1 MGLVPFGSEI
11 SPLRFAAVEMTMNRG
26 EYMRQF
32 VFAKRRVGRLW
43 YERTSFCHSLFA
55 AMFPADFLN
64 DDMPPAALSF
74 RAGLH
79 VDMKGR
85 VHELY

>member
-1 MGLVPFGSEI
+1 
-11 SPLRFAAVEMTMNRG
+11 
-26 EYMRQF
+26 MRQF
-32 VFAKRRVGRLW
+32 VFAKRRVGRLR

-79 VDMKGR
+79 GGMRQRHMNAIETLSREISRHNGACPTR
-85 VHELY
+85 E